1 MRKATK
7 RSLQMCLTIV
17 AGFITCW
24 LPYYALYVCLR
35 FGLAPREVRR
45 ENSIYLLY
53 SEAKMLCKASFNKN
67 AIV

>member
-17 AGFITCW
+17 AGFVTCW

-35 FGLAPREVRR
+35 FGLAPREVSLFIMHSLGNF
-45 ENSIYLLY
+45 ETP
-53 SEAKMLCKASFNKN
+53 EMLTYQLMGT
-67 AIV
+67 AIP